1 MAGVMPVPSAMR
13 RHEPDGIARSLRH
26 RCRTVQIKLENSGG
40 RCLPPIP
47 QTDDAGAR
55 SPNYHVKIESARTLH
70 MDASTR
76 GKFFLTQQL
85 LPGLIN
91 GAIAWAI
98 HAGDSVIGLW
108 DRGAYVQ

>member
-1 MAGVMPVPSAMR
+1 
-13 RHEPDGIARSLRH
+13 
-26 RCRTVQIKLENSGG
+26 
-40 RCLPPIP
+40 
-47 QTDDAGAR
+47 
-55 SPNYHVKIESARTLH
+55 

-108 DRGAYVQ
+108 DRGAYANDLLATGFLLPAITWFILRPLLPAAVPFRWPDWRGPGWTAGCRRRCGAAP

>member
-1 MAGVMPVPSAMR
+1 
-13 RHEPDGIARSLRH
+13 
-26 RCRTVQIKLENSGG
+26 
-40 RCLPPIP
+40 
-47 QTDDAGAR
+47 
-55 SPNYHVKIESARTLH
+55 

-98 HAGDSVIGLW
+98 HAGDSVIGFVGPGCL
-108 DRGAYVQ
+108 RQ